1 MLRRACCVSAR
12 ASSKIFKSSRA
23 VSRCWVE
30 TRLTSALSVRPRY
43 APMVTSC
50 WAPVAKQY
58 YATTTETRDL
68 DTMGLEMKARGRKR
82 LCCVKAKAPD
92 VHSCGGLSAGVVWS
106 MSDERRTH
114 GRSEQR
120 SLLLH
125 CPWWPTSQ
133 SNLSSLKVCDLGFLP
148 AISKILGAHRCGV
161 RSSLL
166 PCKFSSRSSWCLLIV
181 LCFFF

>member
-1 MLRRACCVSAR
+1 MLRFRQSLVQHR
-12 ASSKIFKSSRA
+12 FKGSRA
-23 VSRCWVE
+23 VSRCSVE
-30 TRLTSALSVRPRY
+30 TRLTSALSVRTRH
-43 APMVTSC
+43 ARMVTSC

-82 LCCVKAKAPD
+82 LCCVKAEAPD
-92 VHSCGGLSAGVVWS
+92 VHSCGGLPPGVVWS

-133 SNLSSLKVCDLGFLP
+133 SKLGR
-148 AISKILGAHRCGV
+148 SKFVTSGFCPPSP
-161 RSSLL
+161 RS
-166 PCKFSSRSSWCLLIV
+166 WGLIV
-181 LCFFF
+181 VVCVLRCFPANFRHARHGACSSCSAFSF